1 MIKHWKKEIAI
12 VGAVIAIGFGIA
24 FSANEPQLGA
34 GTISVS
40 PDEYWVYI
48 NPKDELEDVVGRN
61 QKGDIVDIIS
71 TSRGNGQYTDSKEF
85 LIVRVQGL
93 TPEQIQKYLA
103 SYQETEN
110 ITDTVNLASR
120 KNFIDI
126 KQFSKSVGVIPTVI
140 NAKNFSPVEKTATT
154 ISQYQKKAKIY
165 ALMSPLRKIVDK
177 IIPKVYAV
185 TTNVRYVDADAE
197 AGGNGTTNCILS
209 CGGTAAYASL
219 NIWEAARDDVGNL
232 VTNDT
237 IEEAALESNGA
248 NHTADTTAVTIDG
261 WTTGANN
268 YINIYTTAAAR
279 HDGKWNTSKYRMV
292 VTDATNGVINNAE
305 AFVRFAGL
313 QIEVGATT
321 TTIRRALF
329 YNSTQS
335 GSVGYIHDNVIRGS
349 GTGRHAGISVERE
362 GTHYIWN
369 NVIYDIAGDV
379 ANGDERGINVES
391 TTNTTIIAYIYNNT
405 IVDSEF
411 GMVNSGGVGT
421 ETLTA
426 VNNIVKGSGN
436 ANAYVGTF
444 TSSDYN
450 ATDGTDTGDGGANS
464 HTSHT
469 FTFVDEAGNDFHL
482 ASTDV
487 GAKDLGTSDP
497 GSGLFSD
504 DIDGVARSGSWDI
517 GADEYV
523 AAGGAVINNFC
534 NQGTC
539 IQINDQ

>member
-1 MIKHWKKEIAI
+1 MIKHWKKGIAM

-34 GTISVS
+34 GTISVN

-71 TSRGNGQYTDSKEF
+71 TSRGNGQYSDSKEF
-85 LIVRVQGL
+85 LIIRVKGL
-93 TPEQIQKYLA
+93 TPEQIQKYLTP
-103 SYQETEN
+103 YQETEN

-120 KNFIDI
+120 KNYIDI
-126 KQFSKSVGVIPTVI
+126 KQFSKSIGVIPTVI
-140 NAKNFSPVEKTATT
+140 NAKNFSPVEKTATI

-219 NIWEAARDDVGNL
+219 NIWEAARDDVGDL

-237 IEEAALESNGA
+237 IEEAALESSSA
-248 NHTADTTAVTIDG
+248 NHTADTTAVLIDG
-261 WTTGANN
+261 WTTGTNN
-268 YINIYTTAAAR
+268 YIKIYTTAAAR
-279 HDGKWNTSKYRMV
+279 HDGKWNEGKYRLNVVSGTTLTIGEYYVRIDGIQIHSGNVVSVYISTWGGGQSGDIRISNNIIQGNSNHAWSGDITSSTDDNYIIYVWNNIFYDDLSNGYGVYANRSTVTWYVYNNTFQNSSYGIVRDAGTVIAKNNLFKSVTNPASGTFAAGTGYNATNNASMGYT
-292 VTDATNGVINNAE
+292 VTD
-305 AFVRFAGL
+305 
-313 QIEVGATT
+313 
-321 TTIRRALF
+321 
-329 YNSTQS
+329 
-335 GSVGYIHDNVIRGS
+335 GSVGDRLSQTFSFVN
-349 GTGRHAGISVERE
+349 E
-362 GTHYIWN
+362 
-369 NVIYDIAGDV
+369 DGD
-379 ANGDERGINVES
+379 
-391 TTNTTIIAYIYNNT
+391 
-405 IVDSEF
+405 
-411 GMVNSGGVGT
+411 
-421 ETLTA
+421 
-426 VNNIVKGSGN
+426 
-436 ANAYVGTF
+436 
-444 TSSDYN
+444 
-450 ATDGTDTGDGGANS
+450 
-464 HTSHT
+464 
-469 FTFVDEAGNDFHL
+469 DFHL
-482 ASTDV
+482 ASTDA
-487 GAKDLGTSDP
+487 GAKDFGVSDP

-504 DIDGVARSGSWDI
+504 DIDGVTRSGTWDI